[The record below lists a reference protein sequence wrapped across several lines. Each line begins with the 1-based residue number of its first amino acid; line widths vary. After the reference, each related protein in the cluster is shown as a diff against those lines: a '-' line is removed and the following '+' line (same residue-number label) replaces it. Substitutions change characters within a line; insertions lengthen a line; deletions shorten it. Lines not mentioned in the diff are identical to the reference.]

1 MKVELL
7 VAYSDLQTVENS
19 VFYSVEMLVVESELK
34 LVDMKVGGLDKL
46 MVEKLVSL
54 KVYCSVVLKELMLDE
69 NSAVKKAS
77 LLVGWSVS
85 NLDVLMVGESVEWWA
100 EK

>member
-1 MKVELL
+1 
-7 VAYSDLQTVENS
+7 
-19 VFYSVEMLVVESELK
+19 
-34 LVDMKVGGLDKL
+34 MKVGGLDKL

-100 EK
+100 E